1 MKGDVEARATW
12 LEAYQKALEERPDEE
27 GWVGK
32 TQLFENYPK
41 GSMPVA
47 YRHFTEQGGE
57 EFFDAKKVGK
67 NRVKY
72 RWAIGETEEDD
83 AEEEIEQQPLPI
95 SVIPIGPYVIRTD
108 GPVGQIVGL
117 PEQGV
122 VTLLIG
128 GQTVQI
134 VRGW

>member
-1 MKGDVEARATW
+1 
-12 LEAYQKALEERPDEE
+12 
-27 GWVGK
+27 
-32 TQLFENYPK
+32 
-41 GSMPVA
+41 MPVA

-57 EFFDAKKVGK
+57 EFFEAKKVGK

-72 RWAIGETEEDD
+72 RWVTREETSLDSEEVIQGE
-83 AEEEIEQQPLPI
+83 PLPV
-95 SVIPIGPYVIRTD
+95 SVIPIGPYIIRTD

-128 GQTVQI
+128 GQTIQI
-134 VRGW
+134 MRGW

>member
-1 MKGDVEARATW
+1 MNEQMERRATW

-32 TQLFENYPK
+32 TQLFENYPN

-57 EFFDAKKVGK
+57 EFFEAKKVGK

-72 RWAIGETEEDD
+72 RWVTREETSLDSEEVIQGE
-83 AEEEIEQQPLPI
+83 PLPV
-95 SVIPIGPYVIRTD
+95 SVIPIGPYIIRTD

-128 GQTVQI
+128 GQTIQI
-134 VRGW
+134 MRGW

>member
-1 MKGDVEARATW
+1 MNEQMERRATW

-32 TQLFENYPK
+32 TQLFENYPN

-57 EFFDAKKVGK
+57 EFFEAKKVGK

-72 RWAIGETEEDD
+72 RWVTREEASLDSEEVIQGE
-83 AEEEIEQQPLPI
+83 PLPV
-95 SVIPIGPYVIRTD
+95 SVIPIGPYIIRTD

-128 GQTVQI
+128 GQTIQI
-134 VRGW
+134 MRGW

>member
-1 MKGDVEARATW
+1 MNEQMERRATW

-32 TQLFENYPK
+32 TQLFENYPN

-57 EFFDAKKVGK
+57 EFFEAKKVGK

-72 RWAIGETEEDD
+72 RWVTREEASLDSEEVILGE
-83 AEEEIEQQPLPI
+83 PLPV
-95 SVIPIGPYVIRTD
+95 SVIPIGPYIIRTD

-128 GQTVQI
+128 GQTIQI
-134 VRGW
+134 MRGW